1 MSTILQALFEHQ
13 ADIIFF
19 LLGLVIGVFYGL
31 QGWHASVKEVH
42 IKDSPRWKNFKWVIG
57 GAAFTFFGDL
67 RVALP
72 NPDKGR
78 LLLLYFLGVLI
89 AACLIVIGTGAVIW
103 IEFSYRRIFARESL
117 PPAPFSPVFDY
128 FWYGYSYY
136 RTRYEAAI
144 EGMRND
150 LLKARE
156 LQMQTYK
163 AYVQA
168 YIEQVANS
176 IAAVEGYKANPS
188 TVGRDSVARQI
199 LRSIKAVVIAYQEKG
214 TNVKVNANYMV
225 AIPRDELNPSEWS
238 KVRFSFGD
246 AKRYSH
252 FLALR
257 AYAEDTEVEDFLLPV
272 EDRNDLQN
280 AKLTLPGAPK
290 AFVTCQNQFIGD
302 TTEIKYPRGL
312 PNDITA
318 GMATYFE
325 GKGFKSFVS
334 LNIFQGGGRRL
345 GVVNVDSS
353 KPEVF
358 GSSEDQREEIML
370 LLSPFCLLL
379 GQILES

>member
-1 MSTILQALFEHQ
+1 MDIILQTLFEHQ

-19 LLGLVIGVFYGL
+19 LLGAVIGVFYGL
-31 QGWHASVKEVH
+31 QGWHASVKEVD

-57 GAAFTFFGDL
+57 GAVFTFFGDL

-78 LLLLYFLGVLI
+78 LLLVYFLGVLI
-89 AACLIVIGTGAVIW
+89 AGCLIVIGTGAIIW
-103 IEFSYRRIFARESL
+103 VQFLYRSIFARESL

-128 FWYGYSYY
+128 FWYGYLYY
-136 RTRYEAAI
+136 RTRYEAAM
-144 EGMRND
+144 EAMRND
-150 LLKARE
+150 QLKVRD
-156 LQMQTYK
+156 LQIQSYKTYVK
-163 AYVQA
+163 A
-168 YIEQVANS
+168 YIEQVAKS
-176 IAAVEGYKANPS
+176 IAAVEGYKASPG
-188 TVGRDSVARQI
+188 TVGRDNVARQI

-214 TNVKVNANYMV
+214 TNVKVNVNYMV
-225 AIPRDELNPSEWS
+225 AIPRNALESSEWS

-302 TTEIKYPRGL
+302 TTKIEYPRGL
-312 PNDITA
+312 PKDIIA
-318 GMATYFE
+318 GMKTYFE

-334 LNIFQGGGRRL
+334 LNIFQGGGKRL
-345 GVVNVDSS
+345 GVLNVDSN

-358 GSSEDQREEIML
+358 GTSENQRDEIML